1 MNFSFE
7 ADRYLNKRIL
17 NMKKLRIL
25 MLVTVFVGCGK
36 KEETPANP
44 ETGSTQPIAKAPI
57 NADMEI
63 FEACTKG
70 NLKAVEAHI
79 AGGTDL
85 NQRGPDQITPLITA
99 ITFERLDVAKALI
112 KGGAKLDLKNKDG
125 TTALI
130 SAAFLGQPETVKLL
144 LEKGADINAK
154 NKDGTTA
161 LASAE
166 TPWELAKGILDF
178 LSGFVWTPA
187 GVTVDYEKIK
197 AGRPVCAQILRDAGG
212 NAAAP
217 AGTSLIDVVYNEDL
231 AAVKKLIAEGADVN
245 MRKPDDGSTPLH
257 IAVFVCNIEIVK
269 ELIAAKADVN
279 AKNNKGDTPL
289 SLTTV
294 PMEALKPIYDFMGAL
309 TQKRFDLV
317 RIAKDRVEVAKILGG
332 GGNNPAASGLHDA
345 VFGEDLAAVKKLI
358 AGGANVNEIKPD
370 DGSTPLHTAVFMCNI
385 EIVQA
390 LIAAKADVN
399 AKNKKGET
407 SLVAATIPWETIKP
421 GYDFLGPLLQ
431 KKFDLERIEKDRV
444 KVAEILRTA
453 GAK

>member
-1 MNFSFE
+1 MP
-7 ADRYLNKRIL
+7 RI
-17 NMKKLRIL
+17 NN
-25 MLVTVFVGCGK
+25 
-36 KEETPANP
+36 A
-44 ETGSTQPIAKAPI
+44 GS
-57 NADMEI
+57 
-63 FEACTKG
+63 
-70 NLKAVEAHI
+70 
-79 AGGTDL
+79 
-85 NQRGPDQITPLITA
+85 
-99 ITFERLDVAKALI
+99 
-112 KGGAKLDLKNKDG
+112 
-125 TTALI
+125 
-130 SAAFLGQPETVKLL
+130 
-144 LEKGADINAK
+144 
-154 NKDGTTA
+154 TA

-407 SLVAATIPWETIKP
+407 PILTTTVPWETIRP
-421 GYDFLGPLLQ
+421 GYDFIGTLLQ
-431 KKFDLERIEKDRV
+431 KKFDLERIEKDRG
-444 KVAEILRTA
+444 KVAEILRAA

>member
-1 MNFSFE
+1 M
-7 ADRYLNKRIL
+7 KQIL
-17 NMKKLRIL
+17 IVAIGAIALI
-25 MLVTVFVGCGK
+25 GCGK
-36 KEETPANP
+36 KEEIPANP
-44 ETGSTQPIAKAPI
+44 ETSSAQPIAKAPT

-63 FEACTKG
+63 FDACTKG

-85 NQRGPDQITPLITA
+85 NQRGPDQNTPLIVA
-99 ITFERLDVAKALI
+99 ITCGRVDVAKALI
-112 KGGAKLDLKNKDG
+112 NGGAKLDLKNKDG

-144 LEKGADINAK
+144 LEKGADMNAK
-154 NKDGTTA
+154 NNTGSTA
-161 LASAE
+161 LASAQS
-166 TPWELAKGILDF
+166 PWELTKGILDF
-178 LSGFVWTPA
+178 LSAVVYGPA
-187 GVTVDYEKIK
+187 GVTIDYEKVRT
-197 AGRPVCAQILRDAGG
+197 GQPVCAQILRDAGG
-212 NAAAP
+212 NAGAP
-217 AGTSLIDVVYNEDL
+217 AGAGTLIDAIYNEDL
-231 AAVKKLIAEGADVN
+231 AAVKKLIAEGANVN
-245 MRKPDDGSTPLH
+245 MRKADDGSTPLH
-257 IAVFVCNIEIVK
+257 VAVFVCNIEIVK
-269 ELIAAKADVN
+269 VLLAAKADVN
-279 AKNNKGDTPL
+279 AKDDKGQTPVF
-289 SLTTV
+289 LTTL

-332 GGNNPAASGLHDA
+332 GGNTPGVAGLHDA

-407 SLVAATIPWETIKP
+407 PILTTTVPWETIKP
-421 GYDFLGPLLQ
+421 GYDFIGTLLQ

-444 KVAEILRTA
+444 KVAEILREA

>member
-1 MNFSFE
+1 M
-7 ADRYLNKRIL
+7 KQIL
-17 NMKKLRIL
+17 IL

-36 KEETPANP
+36 KEEAPANP
-44 ETGSTQPIAKAPI
+44 ETGGNKPEAKAPA
-57 NADMEI
+57 NADMEV

-85 NQRGPDQITPLITA
+85 NQRGPDQNTPLIVA
-99 ITFERLDVAKALI
+99 ITFGRLDVAKALI
-112 KGGAKLDLKNKDG
+112 KAGAKLDLKNKDG

-130 SAAFLGQPETVKLL
+130 GAAFFGQPEIVKAL
-144 LEKGADINAK
+144 LEKGADVNAK
-154 NKDGTTA
+154 NNTGSTA

-166 TPWELAKGILDF
+166 LPWELAKGLLDF

-217 AGTSLIDVVYNEDL
+217 AGTSLIDSVYNEDL

-257 IAVFVCNIEIVK
+257 VAVFVCNIEILK

-279 AKNNKGDTPL
+279 AKNNKGETPL
-289 SLTTV
+289 FLTTM
-294 PMEALKPIYDFMGAL
+294 PMEALKPIYDFFGTL

-317 RIAKDRVEVAKILGG
+317 RIAKDRVEVAKILSG
-332 GGNNPAASGLHDA
+332 GGNTPGAAALSDA
-345 VFGEDLAAVKKLI
+345 VFNEDLAAVKKLI
-358 AGGANVNEIKPD
+358 AAGDDVNAAKPD
-370 DGSTPLHTAVFMCNI
+370 DGSTPLHWAVFVCNI
-385 EIVQA
+385 EIVKV

-399 AKNKKGET
+399 AKNKKGEAPLNT
-407 SLVAATIPWETIKP
+407 STMQWEAIKP
-421 GYDFLGPLLQ
+421 GYDFLGNLAQ
-431 KKFDLERIEKDRV
+431 KKFDLERIQKDRV
-444 KVAEILRTA
+444 KVAEILRAA